1 MTPPD
6 PSTPSEIRAKAI
18 RRGKRAAGAGIFA
31 SALLAVCKL
40 VAGIVGN
47 SYALI
52 ADAIESGLDVF
63 QSLIVMGGLVIAA
76 SPPDHDHPYGHGKAE
91 PLAAIVVSV
100 GLLAAAILIAVQ
112 SVREILVP
120 HHAPEPFTL
129 GVLIVV
135 VIAKESM
142 FHIMHRVGR
151 STKSTAVSADAWHH
165 RSDALTSAAAFI
177 GISIA
182 LIGGRGWESADDWAA
197 LFACLIIG
205 YNGARLLRPAL
216 NEVMDVAPDPAI
228 ENEVRRI
235 ALGVTGVAGLD
246 TCGVHKMGF
255 DYFVDLHVIVNGDMK
270 VRDGHDVAHRVK
282 DAVRAANPLIRDVLI
297 HVEPYDAEHGT

>member
-1 MTPPD
+1 VTIPEPKH
-6 PSTPSEIRAKAI
+6 PALIGARFVFVGVI
-18 RRGKRAAGAGIFA
+18 VNAAL
-31 SALLAVCKL
+31 SATKG
-40 VAGIVGN
+40 VAGVLGN

-63 QSLIVMGGLVIAA
+63 QSLVVMGGLFIAA
-76 SPPDHDHPYGHGKAE
+76 SPPDHNHPYGHGKAE

-100 GLLAAAILIAVQ
+100 GLLAVAILIAVE

-182 LIGGRGWESADDWAA
+182 LVGGRGWESADDWAA

-228 ENEVRRI
+228 EDEVRRI
-235 ALGVTGVAGLD
+235 ALAVTGVAGLD
-246 TCGVHKMGF
+246 TCGVRKMGF

-297 HVEPYDAEHGT
+297 HVEPHDAEHGR